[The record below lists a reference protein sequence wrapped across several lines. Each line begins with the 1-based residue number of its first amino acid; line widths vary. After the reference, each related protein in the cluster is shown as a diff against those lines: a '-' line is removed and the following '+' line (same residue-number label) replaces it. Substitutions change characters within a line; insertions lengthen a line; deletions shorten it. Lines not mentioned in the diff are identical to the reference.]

1 MAAPAARH
9 TSTRTKARKRALDV
23 LFEADLRG
31 LPVLDVLA
39 AHVAQAEPPV
49 RPFTEELVRGFE
61 SDRGRIDR
69 LIAECLTGGWTLER
83 MPRVDRN
90 LARIA
95 VHEILHT
102 DLAPEVALA
111 ECVALGEDLSTD
123 DSPVFLNGLL
133 RAVADRFAA
142 GTA

>member
-83 MPRVDRN
+83 MPTVDRN

-111 ECVALGEDLSTD
+111 ECVALSEDLSTD

>member
-90 LARIA
+90 LARNA

-111 ECVALGEDLSTD
+111 ECVALSEDLSTD

>member
-83 MPRVDRN
+83 MPRV
-90 LARIA
+90 
-95 VHEILHT
+95 HT

-111 ECVALGEDLSTD
+111 ECVALSEDLSTD